1 MPANTAKR
9 KWRNGSARPER
20 WKFLAHRSARPGFP
34 RTPTAARAWAIIQTP
49 ASSTVGD
56 FRMKRRISAYSA
68 HPSWVPAARAI
79 PRKPL
84 RLSRGVPPTISSK
97 AGKQLRA
104 RFAVVAV
111 ALAGLS
117 ASPRESIEDI
127 ARSAQGRVGA
137 SAVLLIGERR
147 HELFSFHARE
157 HFPMQS
163 VYKLPIAM
171 AALHEVDRSKLQLD
185 AEVRV
190 EQSEYLRPGQY
201 SPLRDQNPSG
211 ATVTVRELLRLAVS
225 ESDGTASDVVL
236 RLFGGTSVVMTYL
249 REIGIRDLQVLDTE
263 KGIGEDDSVQY
274 RNWATPESATEV
286 LRALL
291 ESRGL
296 AKSSRDL

>member
-1 MPANTAKR
+1 
-9 KWRNGSARPER
+9 
-20 WKFLAHRSARPGFP
+20 
-34 RTPTAARAWAIIQTP
+34 
-49 ASSTVGD
+49 
-56 FRMKRRISAYSA
+56 
-68 HPSWVPAARAI
+68 
-79 PRKPL
+79 
-84 RLSRGVPPTISSK
+84 
-97 AGKQLRA
+97 
-104 RFAVVAV
+104 
-111 ALAGLS
+111 
-117 ASPRESIEDI
+117 
-127 ARSAQGRVGA
+127 
-137 SAVLLIGERR
+137 VLLIGERR

-296 AKSSRDL
+296 AKSSRDLLFEFMMESTRLPGRIKGLLPARTEVAHKPGSSGTTNGVTAATNDIGIISLPDGRKILIVVFVSDSKADDATRDAVIARIARRAWDLTHVD